1 MKKPSDHLFK
11 LIKTLTKSE
20 KRAFRINAMAG
31 KDAKKYVAIFDAID
45 NQEVY
50 DEVAIK
56 EKFAKEKWIGR
67 FNAAKDYV
75 YRALLNELAA
85 YNQKHEPQYQL
96 TDFLVHIRVLQ
107 SKGFYKR
114 CSKLIEKAKALA
126 IELGDH
132 LKLLELLNL
141 EGLNHPGGINPNNAE
156 DIKKQQLSVFKM
168 LEIEADFEALYKRTY
183 QINSRTGYTNFDQ
196 EAIEAFDEIMKHPLL
211 NFTKMPETFKAKRQ
225 YINIHY
231 FYARGKGQGED
242 MHYWILKA
250 KDLFE
255 SNPKLIKQ
263 HAVNYA
269 TTLLNLQS
277 SFLGQNQY
285 AKAADT
291 IELLR
296 SFYPKN
302 QLKKHER
309 LTYIIEYASLH
320 HEIISYNKMGDF
332 EKAVQEIPQ
341 LEKYLIKHEQE
352 VSHSVTVRHYYLLA
366 LSYFGKGEFKLCKQQ
381 LNLMLEISAV
391 GLREDL
397 RKEAK
402 MLMLIIWVETKK
414 FDLLEYELR
423 AEQRYFQ
430 RNGGINELEKLLFKM
445 LNFACN
451 HFSDTEKAL
460 QTLSAVKKI
469 LKSKKLTPS
478 YSEIIFWFEA
488 ELTNKTYLELVRFHS
503 T

>member
-20 KRAFRINAMAG
+20 KRAFRLNAMAG
-31 KDAKKYVAIFDAID
+31 KDAKKYVAIFDTID

-50 DEVAIK
+50 NEVAIK

-75 YRALLNELAA
+75 YRALLNDLAV

-96 TDFLVHIRVLQ
+96 ADFLVHIRVLQ
-107 SKGFYKR
+107 SKGFYQR
-114 CSKLIEKAKALA
+114 CTKLIEKAKALA

-156 DIKKQQLSVFKM
+156 DIKKQQLGVYKM

-196 EAIEAFDEIMKHPLL
+196 EAIDAFDEIMVLPLL
-211 NFTKMPETFKAKRQ
+211 SKDKMPVTFKAKRQ

-231 FYARGKGQGED
+231 FYARGKGHGKD
-242 MHYWILKA
+242 MRYWILKA

-255 SNPKLIKQ
+255 SNPQLIKQ

-285 AKAADT
+285 GQAFET

-320 HEIISYNKMGDF
+320 HEIITYNKMGDF
-332 EKAVQEIPQ
+332 EKAVQEISR
-341 LEKYLIKHEQE
+341 LEHFLNKHEQE
-352 VSHSVTVRHYYLLA
+352 VSHSVTLRHYYLLA

-381 LNLMLEISAV
+381 LNLMLELSAA

-402 MLMLIIWVETKK
+402 MLMLIIWIETKK

-451 HFSDTEKAL
+451 HFSDREKAL
-460 QTLSAVKKI
+460 QTLTAIKEI
-469 LKSKKLTPS
+469 LKIQKFTPG
-478 YSEIIFWFEA
+478 YSEVVLWFEA
-488 ELTNKTYLELVRFHS
+488 ELTNKTYPQLVQLRS
-503 T
+503 V